1 MLYKFIL
8 TIFYLIILLFFKQN
22 KNMKKLI
29 AQPYKGLWIGLLM
42 LGLST
47 ACNKSFLDTN
57 SPDGATVSSFYKTED
72 ELNIG
77 LTACYNSLSAQFDRL
92 YGLGIDAI
100 GLYCGDE
107 CESGRTLPRD
117 FTPFENNLQTGGE
130 VPIEIVWRECYG
142 GIYRSNL
149 FLEKIADATFLT
161 PSVKERMIAEAKFL
175 RSYFYFELIKT
186 FGGVP
191 VFTKTVSPA
200 EAAAPRSTKAEVVA
214 QIIKDFTEA
223 IPNLPK
229 RSEYKAA
236 DMGRI
241 TKGTAQAYLTKVYV
255 FEKRWAEAA
264 TVGKDVV
271 DSKEYRLLD
280 NYKDNFDAKFDN
292 NAESIFE
299 AQCKSGGNGIGNAHY
314 DLEAFEFTPNPRGY
328 TNPKTDFV
336 RSFGKQADGSTADP
350 RRDISAVISVVSNT
364 FYRSAKYTFPQS
376 PQPVNQYDGELN
388 YKLMRYSDFLLLYA
402 EALNETTKT
411 ADALLLINQV
421 RQRPSV
427 NMPPL
432 SNLTQTTARTAIQ
445 NERLWELGLEGHRF
459 FDLVRWGIAGT
470 TIRAQGRRF
479 TDGTHELMPIPL
491 KELQLNKQLTQN
503 KGY

>member
-1 MLYKFIL
+1 MFYTFIL
-8 TIFYLIILLFFKQN
+8 TIFYLIILLFLKQN
-22 KNMKKLI
+22 HNMKKLI
-29 AQPYKGLWIGLLM
+29 FQPHKGVWIGLFLLM
-42 LGLST
+42 LSS
-47 ACNKSFLDTN
+47 ACNKSFLDTT

-117 FTPFENNLQTGGE
+117 FTPFEGNLQTGGE
-130 VPIEIVWRECYG
+130 LPIEIAWRECYG

-149 FLEKIADATFLT
+149 FLEKIGTADFLT
-161 PSVKERMIAEAKFL
+161 PSVKSRMTAEAQFL
-175 RSYFYFELIKT
+175 RGYFYFELAKT

-191 VFTKTVSPA
+191 IFTKSVSPA
-200 EAAAPRSTKAEVVA
+200 EAAAPRNTKAEVVA

-229 RSEYKAA
+229 RSAYKAA

-241 TKGTAQAYLTKVYV
+241 TQGTAQAYLTKLYVY
-255 FEKRWAEAA
+255 EKRWAEAV
-264 TVGKDVV
+264 TTGKDVI

-299 AQCKSGGNGIGNAHY
+299 VQCKSGVSGLGNAHY
-314 DLEAFEFTPNPRGY
+314 DLESFEFTPNPRGY

-336 RSFGKQADGSTADP
+336 KAFERKVDNSVDP
-350 RRDISAVISVVSNT
+350 RRDISAVVNVVSNT

-376 PQPVNQYDGELN
+376 PQPANQYDGELN

-402 EALNETTKT
+402 EALNETGKT
-411 ADALLLINQV
+411 SDAVAIVNQI

-427 NMPPL
+427 GMPPL
-432 SNLTQTTARTAIQ
+432 SISAQIAVRTAIQ
-445 NERLWELGLEGHRF
+445 NERLWELGLEGQRF

-479 TDGTHELMPIPL
+479 TDGVHELMPIPI
-491 KELQLNKQLTQN
+491 KELQLNKQMTQN

>member
-1 MLYKFIL
+1 MKSIKNKG
-8 TIFYLIILLFFKQN
+8 IFLLFC
-22 KNMKKLI
+22 
-29 AQPYKGLWIGLLM
+29 LLM
-42 LGLST
+42 VNN

-117 FTPFENNLQTGGE
+117 FSPFENNLQTGGE
-130 VPIEIVWRECYG
+130 VPIEVAWRECYS

-149 FLEKIADATFLT
+149 FLEKVAVADFLT
-161 PSVKERMIAEAKFL
+161 PAVKSRMIAEATFL
-175 RSYFYFELIKT
+175 RAYFYFELSKT
-186 FGGVP
+186 FGGV
-191 VFTKTVSPA
+191 PA
-200 EAAAPRSTKAEVVA
+200 EAAAPRNTKAEVVA

-229 RSEYKAA
+229 RSAYKAA

-241 TKGTAQAYLTKVYV
+241 TQGTAQAYLTKLYVY
-255 FEKRWAEAA
+255 EKRWAEAVA
-264 TVGKDVV
+264 SGKDVI

-299 AQCKSGGNGIGNAHY
+299 VQCKSGSNGIGNAHY
-314 DLEAFEFTPNPRGY
+314 DLESFEFTPNPRGY

-336 RSFGKQADGSTADP
+336 KAFERKADNSVDP
-350 RRDISAVISVVSNT
+350 RRDISVVVNVVSNT

-376 PQPVNQYDGELN
+376 PQPANQYDGELN
-388 YKLMRYSDFLLLYA
+388 YKLMRYSDFLLIYA
-402 EALNETTKT
+402 EALNETSKT
-411 ADALLLINQV
+411 ADAVALINQI

-427 NMPPL
+427 GMPPL
-432 SNLTQTTARTAIQ
+432 SISTQTATRTAIQ

-479 TDGTHELMPIPL
+479 TDGVHELMPIPI
-491 KELQLNKQLTQN
+491 KELQLNKQMVQN